1 MRPDGTIL
9 ARGVSDGEDCLLTA
23 DEPLAGLH
31 MRCGGHLPGPIAV
44 PELLELVRKARRY
57 GFRLARP
64 VSAHDGVEI
73 ITAWIEAEPR
83 EGADGCEIR
92 VRNWRSAPQPIEDS
106 TASEARRA
114 TTDRHLAELT
124 AQLDA
129 GQRVLAVETES
140 PELREIAAAMEGGI
154 GRPWT
159 DFLPPEN
166 VTHQQPLHWR
176 LLDGTRVI
184 VANSNRTFQVRLL
197 PAMQPGFDPAGFE
210 LLLLSDEPAPRKVAA
225 TGGALPANR
234 RGLVG
239 QELAPVLR
247 QPIARIIA
255 NAETIRTR
263 MAGPL
268 PDAYA
273 DYASEIS
280 SAGRLLLDLLDDL
293 SDLEVVEARD
303 FQTAPDQIDLG
314 EVSRQAA
321 GILNVRGR
329 EKNIALIPPG
339 PDEGLGA
346 IAEFRRVLQILLN
359 LIGNAIRYSPEGSRI
374 WIRLE
379 SDEAMAR
386 VIVADEGPGLSI
398 EQQAR
403 VFDKFERLGRAGD
416 GGSGLGLFIS
426 RRLARAMGG
435 DLTVESAPEK
445 GARFILSVP
454 LDRDEFTDKI

>member
-1 MRPDGTIL
+1 MRSDGTIL
-9 ARGVSDGEDCLLTA
+9 ARGQSDAQDCLLSA

-31 MRCGGHLPGPIAV
+31 LRCGGQLPGPIAV
-44 PELLELVRKARRY
+44 PELMELVRKARRY
-57 GFRLARP
+57 GFRLARA
-64 VSAHDGVEI
+64 VSAHDGGEVV
-73 ITAWIEAEPR
+73 TAWVEAEPR
-83 EGADGCEIR
+83 DGGQGCEIR
-92 VRNWRSAPQPIEDS
+92 IRNWRSAPQPAEDS

-114 TTDRHLAELT
+114 ATDRHLAELT
-124 AQLDA
+124 ARLDA
-129 GQRVLAVETES
+129 GQRILAVETES
-140 PELREIAAAMEGGI
+140 AELRELAAAMENGI
-154 GRPWT
+154 GRLWT

-166 VTHQQPLHWR
+166 VTHHQPLHWR
-176 LLDGTRVI
+176 LLDGSRVI
-184 VANSNRTFQVRLL
+184 VPASSRPFQVRLL

-210 LLLLSDEPAPRKVAA
+210 LLLLSDVPAPTAA
-225 TGGALPANR
+225 ASVGGAALPSNR

-273 DYASEIS
+273 GYASEIS
-280 SAGRLLLDLLDDL
+280 SAGQLLLDLLDDL
-293 SDLEVVEARD
+293 SDLEVVESRD

-321 GILNVRGR
+321 GILNVRAR
-329 EKNIALIPPG
+329 EKSIALIAPEPG
-339 PDEGLGA
+339 ETLPA
-346 IAEFRRVLQILLN
+346 IAEFRRVLQVLLN
-359 LIGNAIRYSPEGSRI
+359 LIGNAIRYSPEGSQI

-379 SDEAMAR
+379 GEGANAR
-386 VIVADEGPGLSI
+386 VIVADEGPGISP

-403 VFDKFERLGRAGD
+403 VFDKFERLGRVGD

-435 DLTVESAPEK
+435 DLTVESEPGR
-445 GARFILSVP
+445 GARFILTVP
-454 LDRDEFTDKI
+454 ADPDAP

>member
-1 MRPDGTIL
+1 MRSDGTVL
-9 ARGVSDGEDCLLTA
+9 ARAVSDGEDRLIWA

-31 MRCGGHLPGPIAV
+31 ARCGGAMPGPIAV

-57 GFRLARP
+57 KFRLARP
-64 VSAHDGVEI
+64 VSAHDGNEI
-73 ITAWIEAEPR
+73 VTAWVEAVPR
-83 EGADGCEIR
+83 ENEDGCDIC
-92 VRNWRSAPQPIEDS
+92 VRNWRSAVQSIEDS

-114 TTDRHLAELT
+114 ATDRHLAELT

-129 GQRVLAVETES
+129 GQRILAVETES
-140 PELREIAAAMEGGI
+140 AELQGLCATMEAGI
-154 GRPWT
+154 GRLWT

-176 LLDGTRVI
+176 LLDGARVI
-184 VANSNRTFQVRLL
+184 VPASRRSFQVRLI
-197 PAMQPGFDPAGFE
+197 PSMQPGFDPSGFE
-210 LLLLSDEPAPRKVAA
+210 LLLLSDEPPARVGPAV
-225 TGGALPANR
+225 GGVLPSNR

-247 QPIARIIA
+247 QPISRIIA

-273 DYASEIS
+273 GYASEIS
-280 SAGRLLLDLLDDL
+280 NAGRLLLDLLDDL

-303 FQTAPDQIDLG
+303 FETAPDQIDLG

-321 GILNVRGR
+321 GILNVRAR
-329 EKNIALIPPG
+329 EKSIILIAPG
-339 PDEGLGA
+339 VDEKLPA
-346 IAEFRRVLQILLN
+346 IAEFRRVLQVLLN
-359 LIGNAIRYSPEGSRI
+359 LIGNAIRYSPQGSHV

-379 SDEAMAR
+379 RNGAMAR
-386 VIVADEGPGLSI
+386 VIVADEGPGLAAD
-398 EQQAR
+398 EQAK
-403 VFDKFERLGRAGD
+403 VFDKFERLGRVGD

-435 DLTVESAPEK
+435 DLSVESTPGE
-445 GARFILSVP
+445 GARFILAVP
-454 LDRDEFTDKI
+454 ADPDPA